1 MEGGNAFDAA
11 VAIAATLNVVEPMM
25 SGLGGVGVALAY
37 IARERKVRAL
47 DFSGRAPK
55 AAEPARFND
64 DTKEIGILS
73 ALVPGNVAGWLTLHE
88 KYGSVDRQRLLQ
100 PAITYAEEGYSVT
113 HLSRRLIARFSP
125 RLTSYPTSASIIL
138 PGGHMPEA
146 GARLKMPQLAD
157 SIRKIAQHGQE
168 VFYRGE
174 LAHSIVEGCRGLG
187 GLLTEDDMA
196 EYEARWLDPISISY
210 RGYDVFTTP
219 PNSSGF
225 QVLQTLKLMEGFGV
239 NELVHHHPDTLHLLM
254 EAIKLCVTDR
264 IKYSGDPD
272 YVHLPINGLLSD
284 SYAATQRK
292 RIDRKRASVVS
303 GEHYTRER
311 PPGSLMAGS
320 PEALQG
326 GRTTHFAV
334 ADRDGNVV
342 SITQTLGAG
351 FGSGIAIG
359 DTGIFLNNMA
369 FWFDLEEGSPN
380 LIGPGKRVDF
390 VLAPTHT
397 LNDGKFFLSMGTPG
411 GWGILQTTPQALMN
425 VLDFGMDVQQAV
437 ESPLFRYFTGRHVEM
452 EERFPFH
459 VRRALQDKGHDV
471 TVTEPWNDGSSVQA
485 IQVDSNR
492 GVFHGGSD
500 PRRDGT
506 AMGW

>member
-11 VAIAATLNVVEPMM
+11 VAIAATLSVVEPMM

-174 LAHSIVEGCRGLG
+174 LAHSIVEGCWGLG

-272 YVHLPINGLLSD
+272 YVHIPINGLLSD

-351 FGSGIAIG
+351 FGSGIG

-397 LNDGKFFLSMGTPG
+397 LNDGKFSLSMGTPG